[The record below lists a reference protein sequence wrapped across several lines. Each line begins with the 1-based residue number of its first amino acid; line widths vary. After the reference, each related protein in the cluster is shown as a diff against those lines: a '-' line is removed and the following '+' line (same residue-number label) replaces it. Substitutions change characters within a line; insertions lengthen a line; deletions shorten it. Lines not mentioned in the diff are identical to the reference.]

1 MSGSTIDLTDA
12 EKCDLVSLIQVS
24 KPLPEK

>member
-1 MSGSTIDLTDA
+1 MSGSTIDLADA
-12 EKCDLVSLIQVS
+12 EKCGLISLTQVG